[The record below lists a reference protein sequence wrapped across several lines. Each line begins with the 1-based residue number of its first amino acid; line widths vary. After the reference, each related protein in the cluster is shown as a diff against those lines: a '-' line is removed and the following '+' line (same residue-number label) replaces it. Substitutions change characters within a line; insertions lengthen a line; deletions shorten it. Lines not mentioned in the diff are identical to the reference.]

1 MLGPQEGCLPAGTPC
16 SQSPHL
22 CSWAECHSMSHLTGR
37 TSVES
42 PPAPEGAGRR
52 RRQTICRRIP
62 GPLSCLGLGRQGLRR
77 TRLGRWGREAGP
89 SRCLELSL
97 RAPFSTTHSQ
107 VFALLSSWLPLNPGC
122 GEAPHQ
128 CCTCLSA
135 ALGLPLLSRFKCLL
149 VIISTQR
156 SNITGSS
163 DHRVKINYHPTTQN
177 GFAFLCSFP
186 SSVCPA
192 VWKHVC
198 ACKPSVQVLLTL
210 LCSLAILSTYPVF
223 MTL

>member
-1 MLGPQEGCLPAGTPC
+1 MLRFADETGKKSIMLGPQEGCPPAGTPC

-62 GPLSCLGLGRQGLRR
+62 GPLSCLGLGRQGLHR

-97 RAPFSTTHSQ
+97 RAPFPPPTHRS
-107 VFALLSSWLPLNPGC
+107 LHCSPPRSLEPWLWRSPASVLYLP
-122 GEAPHQ
+122 Q
-128 CCTCLSA
+128 CCSGASSPFQIQTL
-135 ALGLPLLSRFKCLL
+135 
-149 VIISTQR
+149 ISHH
-156 SNITGSS
+156 I
-163 DHRVKINYHPTTQN
+163 HAKE
-177 GFAFLCSFP
+177 
-186 SSVCPA
+186 
-192 VWKHVC
+192 
-198 ACKPSVQVLLTL
+198 
-210 LCSLAILSTYPVF
+210 
-223 MTL
+223 